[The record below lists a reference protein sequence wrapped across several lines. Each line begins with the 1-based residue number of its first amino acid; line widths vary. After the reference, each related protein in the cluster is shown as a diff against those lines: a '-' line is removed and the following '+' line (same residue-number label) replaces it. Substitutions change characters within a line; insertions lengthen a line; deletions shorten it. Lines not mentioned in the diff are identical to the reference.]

1 MSKAIALTIL
11 LTILPISE
19 LRGGIPQGWLL
30 GLDPLPL
37 YLLAVTINALMFFP
51 IFFGLH
57 LFYSRLLYRIPLS
70 GRYLDTVRRRGK
82 PIVDRYGFWALILF
96 VAVPLPVTGVYT
108 ATALAW
114 LLGLDWRKAFPP
126 VAIGVMIAGAVVL
139 LATLG
144 VIRAFSVFIQ
154 S

>member
-19 LRGGIPQGWLL
+19 LRGGIPLGISL
-30 GLDPLPL
+30 GLEPLFV
-37 YLLAVTINALMFFP
+37 YFAAVTVNALMFFP